1 METGADGRSS
11 NAAPQPRCS
20 HPNISP
26 RKEGLITMRRSTSRI
41 GFTLI
46 ELLIVVAIIAIL
58 AAIAVPN
65 FLEAQVRAKVSRAR
79 SDMRTLATGME
90 SYAIDNNSKYP
101 PEHLFAPELV
111 SIAGMNGEMARN
123 LKCESYLTTP
133 VSYLTSIPSD
143 VFGTRTVWEPHLYW
157 YYNWKERMGYPPNP
171 HADAAFYY
179 IKPTVTSSA
188 NGYRGKC
195 PWFNAPVAWILTSLG
210 PDGLAQFPVIYDSTN
225 GTISG
230 GDLTRVGPGG
240 QGS

>member
-1 METGADGRSS
+1 MLVRTFRSG
-11 NAAPQPRCS
+11 
-20 HPNISP
+20 H
-26 RKEGLITMRRSTSRI
+26 

-65 FLEAQVRAKVSRAR
+65 FLEAQTRAKVSRSK

-90 SYAIDNNSKYP
+90 AYAIDNNSKYP
-101 PEHLFAPELV
+101 PEHLFAPNLV
-111 SIAGMNGEMARN
+111 SVPGMNGEMARN
-123 LKCESYLTTP
+123 LKAQSYLTTP
-133 VSYLTSIPSD
+133 VSYLTSIPND
-143 VFGTRTVWEPHLYW
+143 VFGVRVIWKPHLYW

-171 HADAAFYY
+171 HADAMFYY
-179 IKPTVTSSA
+179 VIPSVTSSA
-188 NGYRGKC
+188 NSYRGKC

-210 PDGLAQFPVIYDSTN
+210 PDGLAEFPVIYDATN

-240 QGS
+240 QGSI